1 VGFGYELWALI
12 VETLNEVI
20 MRSRL
25 YMTSLVLAAV
35 VLAPSWA
42 HAQRGRAV
50 AVNAGSFTVMN
61 VDTPEDVPTITGAP
75 FTADATTEFTQLLSD
90 GNRIERRSSTTLAR
104 DGRGRTRREQ
114 EMTMVG
120 PLTIMLN
127 DLKVSRGGTSVDLDA
142 KLALAG
148 GGRGGR
154 GFGPGQAAD
163 PTPRFVVITDPVER
177 VSYTVDDQR
186 KEARLSP
193 MAAMYFK
200 RDAGA
205 IELAEHKKLEAA
217 LAKKGQA
224 IEQLQAQ
231 HPDVVTATSA
241 NVESLGTRQIEGVTA
256 TGVRTTTTIP
266 AGQIGNLLP
275 INLVTERWFSEELG
289 MAVLI
294 TRQDPRS
301 GDTTYR
307 LTNIIRNEP
316 PPDLFTVPSDYR
328 IIDQRKPKLDDSK
341 IHLEEMRKL
350 VDKFKKVSEAAPE
363 P

>member
-1 VGFGYELWALI
+1 MAKYLTWLF
-12 VETLNEVI
+12 
-20 MRSRL
+20 
-25 YMTSLVLAAV
+25 LAAIAV
-35 VLAPSWA
+35 APSSA

-50 AVNAGSFTVMN
+50 AMN
-61 VDTPEDVPTITGAP
+61 VNGLSVLHVESPEDVPTITGAP
-75 FTADATTEFTQLLSD
+75 FIAEATTEFTQLLAD

-104 DGRGRTRREQ
+104 DRRGRTRREQ
-114 EMTMVG
+114 EMTLVG
-120 PLTIMLN
+120 PLTIML
-127 DLKVSRGGTSVDLDA
+127 DDA
-142 KLALAG
+142 KRAIGG

-154 GFGPGQAAD
+154 GFGPGPAAD
-163 PTPRFVVITDPVER
+163 PAPRFVVITDPVER

-193 MAAMYFK
+193 MAAMFFK

-217 LAKKGQA
+217 LAKKGQSV
-224 IEQLQAQ
+224 EHLRAQ
-231 HPDVVTATSA
+231 HADVVTATSA
-241 NVESLGTRQIEGVTA
+241 NVESLGTRQFEGVTA

-294 TRQDPRS
+294 TRHDPRS

-307 LTNIIRNEP
+307 LSNIVRNEP

-328 IIDQRKPKLDDSK
+328 IIDQRKQHTLEDSK
-341 IHLEEMRKL
+341 IHLDEMRKL
-350 VDKFKKVSEAAPE
+350 VDKLKKVSEAAPE
-363 P
+363 

>member
-1 VGFGYELWALI
+1 
-12 VETLNEVI
+12 
-20 MRSRL
+20 
-25 YMTSLVLAAV
+25 MTSLAVAAV
-35 VLAPSWA
+35 MLAPSWA
-42 HAQRGRAV
+42 SAQRGRA
-50 AVNAGSFTVMN
+50 AVVHEVSGFTVLN
-61 VDTPEDVPTITGAP
+61 VESPEDVPTMTGAP
-75 FTADATTEFTQLLSD
+75 FTAEATTEFTQLLSD

-142 KLALAG
+142 KLVG
-148 GGRGGR
+148 GGGR
-154 GFGPGQAAD
+154 GFGPGQAAG

-193 MAAMYFK
+193 MAAMFFK

-224 IEQLQAQ
+224 IEHLRAQ
-231 HPDVVTATSA
+231 HSDVVTPTSA

-307 LTNIIRNEP
+307 LANIVRNEP

-341 IHLEEMRKL
+341 IHIEEMRKL
-350 VDKFKKVSEAAPE
+350 VDKLKKASEAAPE